1 MKKILFYCQY
11 HLGMGHLVRSVE
23 VIRALAQE
31 FEVCFV
37 KAGTEVAGMELPAA
51 VKVVTLPLLLSEQK
65 QLKVADPTQDLEE
78 IKQLRKSQLL
88 KTFADFQ
95 PDILMIEGYPFK
107 KFQFEFEA
115 IPLLE
120 LAKSP
125 QHNTQIV
132 CSLRDIVMAQN
143 YQDRDQVIGKTCD
156 RLNRYFDLLLVHSDP
171 AFYPLE
177 ESFPNTQN
185 ITCPIL
191 YSGYVAQALTDNPTT
206 ATEDVLSFQRPEP
219 MLLVSVGGGQLG
231 HDLLEA
237 SIAAA
242 PILQDL
248 VPHHLHVFAGPF
260 IPEAKFLQLQQAA
273 SELPNLTLR
282 KYTSQLLKFME
293 QAELSLSLG
302 GYNTTMNILS
312 TGVRS
317 LLLPSD
323 KDWEQKVRA
332 EKLAKLGY
340 LQLLDPGDLQP
351 QRLAQTVLAALSQPK
366 SIYPSS
372 KIALNGAEQT
382 VTLLKYFLVHKASAP
397 VLHPLANLPRSGNHL
412 RQFQSQNLSLDRFV

>member
-23 VIRALAQE
+23 IIRALAQE

-37 KAGTEVAGMELPAA
+37 KAGTEVAGMELPAS
-51 VKVVTLPLLLSEQK
+51 VKVVTLPLLLSEHK

-78 IKQLRKSQLL
+78 IKQLRKSLLL

-115 IPLLE
+115 IPLLD

-125 QHNTQIV
+125 QYKTQIV

-143 YQDRDQVIGKTCD
+143 YQDWAEVISKTCD

-177 ESFPNTQN
+177 ESFPDIQN
-185 ITCPIL
+185 ITCPIV
-191 YSGYVAQALTDNPTT
+191 YSGYVAQALSDNPTT
-206 ATEDVLSFQRPEP
+206 AAEDALSFQRSEP

-242 PILQDL
+242 PILKDL
-248 VPHHLHVFAGPF
+248 IPHHIHLFTGPF

-273 SELPNLTLR
+273 SDQPNLTFR
-282 KYTSQLLKFME
+282 KYTSQLLKFMQ
-293 QAELSLSLG
+293 QADLSISLG

-312 TGVRS
+312 TAVRS
-317 LLLPSD
+317 LLLPSN

-332 EKLAKLGY
+332 EKLEKLGF
-340 LQLLDPGDLQP
+340 LQLLAPEDIEP
-351 QRLAQTVLAALSQPK
+351 QRLSQRVVAALTEQTFVQP
-366 SIYPSS
+366 SAR
-372 KIALNGAEQT
+372 IALNGAEQT
-382 VTLLKYFLVHKASAP
+382 VALLHDFLDNKVPAPAS
-397 VLHPLANLPRSGNHL
+397 NLLNHSQPPSQQPC
-412 RQFQSQNLSLDRFV
+412 QF